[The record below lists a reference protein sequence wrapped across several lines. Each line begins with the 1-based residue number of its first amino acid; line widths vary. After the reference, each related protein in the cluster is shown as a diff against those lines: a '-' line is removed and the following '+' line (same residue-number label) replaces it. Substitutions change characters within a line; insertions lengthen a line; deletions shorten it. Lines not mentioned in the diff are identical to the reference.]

1 MPTHQI
7 ASSAA
12 DTIAAGDRSLFNK
25 AVYLAAHEGERMAF
39 ADYTSRGT
47 VAVITLKNPPV
58 NALGLGLRSAI
69 ADGMERAAGDASI
82 GAVVIA
88 GTGTSFCGG
97 ADVAEF
103 GRAAAFASPSLADL
117 FSMIENSPK
126 PVVAAI
132 NGLALGGGLELAM
145 ACHYRVAAA
154 GAPLGMP
161 EVKLGLLP
169 GAGGTQRLPRLVGVE
184 RALNMIV
191 SGNPV
196 NARDLAATALL
207 DSTVDGDALSAAV
220 TLAERAAAE
229 KWPAK
234 KARDIKVSFPNAEA
248 FLDFARGAVAPLA
261 KNYPAPLK
269 CIDAIE
275 AAVVKP
281 FDEGMSSEQ
290 SLFIELVNTS
300 ESKAL
305 RHAFFAMRA
314 ASKVPDVPA
323 STPLR
328 AVKSVAVIGAG
339 TMGGGIAMNF
349 ANAGIPVTVLET
361 GQAALDKG
369 LGTVRKNYE
378 NTLKKGRLSQDDF
391 DKRVKLI
398 TGTLS
403 YDDIKDADLVI
414 EAVFED
420 MQVKRQVFEKLDS
433 VVKSGAIL
441 ASNTSTL
448 DLDKIADFT
457 RRPQDVIGLHFF
469 SPANVSKL
477 LEIVRGRQSAKDVV
491 ATSMAVSKQIKK
503 IGVISGVCDGF
514 IGNRMMNAYFHQME
528 LLLDVG
534 ALPQQIDKAMEK
546 FGFAMGPFRVSDL
559 AGNDILWY
567 IRKRLYV
574 EYPDRVFSKTPD
586 RICELG
592 RFGQKTGAGWYDYKP
607 GDRAANPS
615 DLVTKIVLEE
625 SAKLGIT
632 RRKVSDEEIVQRALY
647 SLINEAA
654 RILEEGIAL
663 RASDID
669 VVYLTGYGFPDFRGG
684 PLFYADSVG
693 LPNILRSMR
702 EFAKGYQPEAWEP
715 APLVKQLAA
724 EGKAFSDWGRQT

>member
-1 MPTHQI
+1 M
-7 ASSAA
+7 SSNAA
-12 DTIAAGDRSLFNK
+12 ATVAGGARCRFNK
-25 AVYLAAHEGERMAF
+25 AVYFAVYEGARMAF
-39 ADYTSRGT
+39 ADYTSQGA
-47 VAVITLKNPPV
+47 VAVISLKNPPV
-58 NALGLGLRSAI
+58 NALSLGLRSAV
-69 ADGMERAAGDASI
+69 ADGLERATADESI
-82 GAVVIA
+82 RAVVIV
-88 GTGTSFCGG
+88 GTGSAFCGG
-97 ADVAEF
+97 ADVGEF
-103 GRAAAFASPSLADL
+103 GLGAMAASPSLTDL
-117 FSMIENSPK
+117 LALIEDSPK
-126 PVVAAI
+126 PVVAGI

-154 GAPLGMP
+154 SAQLGMP

-191 SGNPV
+191 SGTPV
-196 NARDLAATALL
+196 SARDLAKTELL
-207 DSTVDGDALSAAV
+207 DSIAEGELPPAAV
-220 TLAERAAAE
+220 SFAERLIAE
-229 KWPAK
+229 KSPLK
-234 KARDIKVSFPNAEA
+234 KARDLKISLPNAEA

-275 AAVVKP
+275 AAVLKP
-281 FDEGMSSEQ
+281 FDEGVRMEG
-290 SLFIELVNTS
+290 SLFIELLNTP

-305 RHAFFAMRA
+305 RHAFFATRA
-314 ASKVPDVPA
+314 AAKIPDVPS

-328 AVKSVAVIGAG
+328 AIKSVAVIGAG

-361 GQAALDKG
+361 TQAALDKG
-369 LGTVRKNYE
+369 LGTVWKNYE
-378 NTLKKGRLSQDDF
+378 STLKKGRLTQGEF
-391 DKRVKLI
+391 DNRVKQI

-403 YDDIKDADLVI
+403 YDDLESADLVI

-420 MQVKRQVFEKLDS
+420 MQVKKQVFEKLDQ
-433 VVKSGAIL
+433 VAKSGAIL

-448 DLDKIADFT
+448 DLNKIAGFT
-457 RRPQDVIGLHFF
+457 QRPQDVIGLHFF

-477 LEIVRGRQSAKDVV
+477 LEIVRGAKSAKDVV

-503 IGVISGVCDGF
+503 VGVISGVCDGF
-514 IGNRMMNAYFHQME
+514 IGNRMMNAYFRQME

-559 AGNDILWY
+559 AGNDILWA

-574 EYPDRVFSKTPD
+574 EYPDRVFSKAPD

-607 GDRAANPS
+607 GDRAPNPS
-615 DLVTKIVLEE
+615 DLVNKIVLEE
-625 SAKLGIT
+625 SVRLGLS

-647 SLINEAA
+647 SLINEGA

-684 PLFYADSVG
+684 PLFYADTVG
-693 LPNILRSMR
+693 LPNILRAMR
-702 EFAKGYQPEAWEP
+702 KFATGYQPDAWVP
-715 APLVKQLAA
+715 APLLEQLAS
-724 EGKAFSDWGRQT
+724 EGKTFASWGIPS

>member
-1 MPTHQI
+1 
-7 ASSAA
+7 
-12 DTIAAGDRSLFNK
+12 
-25 AVYLAAHEGERMAF
+25 MAF
-39 ADYTSRGT
+39 ADYTSQGA

-58 NALGLGLRSAI
+58 NALGLGLRAAI
-69 ADGMERAAGDASI
+69 ADGIERAGADASI
-82 GAVVIA
+82 RAVVI
-88 GTGTSFCGG
+88 TGSGNAFCGG
-97 ADVAEF
+97 ADVSEF
-103 GRAAAFASPSLADL
+103 GLPIMSASPSLADL
-117 FSMIENSPK
+117 FSQIENSPK

-132 NGLALGGGLELAM
+132 NALALGGGLELAM

-154 GAPLGMP
+154 AAQLGQP
-161 EVKLGLLP
+161 EVKLGILP

-196 NARDLAATALL
+196 SARDLAKTELL
-207 DSTVDGDALSAAV
+207 DAVAEGDVMPAALA
-220 TLAERAAAE
+220 LAESLAAQDS
-229 KWPAK
+229 PPLK
-234 KARDIKVSFPNAEA
+234 KARDIKINLPNAEA

-269 CIDAIE
+269 CIDAVE
-275 AAVVKP
+275 AAVLKP
-281 FDEGMSSEQ
+281 FDEGMKIEG
-290 SLFIELVNTS
+290 SLFIELLNTP
-300 ESKAL
+300 ESNAL

-314 ASKVPDVPA
+314 AAKIPDVPS

-328 AVKSVAVIGAG
+328 AIKSVAVIGAG

-349 ANAGIPVTVLET
+349 ANAGIPVAVLET
-361 GQAALDKG
+361 TQAALDKG
-369 LGTVRKNYE
+369 LGTVWKNYE
-378 NTLKKGRLSQDDF
+378 NTLKKGRLTQDEF
-391 DKRVKLI
+391 DRRIKQI

-403 YDDIKDADLVI
+403 YDDIKNADLII

-420 MQVKRQVFEKLDS
+420 MQVKRQVFEKLDG
-433 VVKSGAIL
+433 VAKSGAIL

-448 DLDKIADFT
+448 DLNQIAGFT
-457 RRPQDVIGLHFF
+457 KRPEEVIGLHFF

-477 LEIVRGRQSAKDVV
+477 LEIVRGAKTAKDVV

-503 IGVISGVCDGF
+503 VGVMSGVCDGF
-514 IGNRMMNAYFHQME
+514 IGNRMMNAYFRQME

-567 IRKRLYV
+567 IRKRMYV
-574 EYPDRVFSKTPD
+574 EYPDLVFSKTPD

-607 GDRAANPS
+607 GDRTAIPS
-615 DLVTKIVLEE
+615 DLVNKIVLEE
-625 SAKLGIT
+625 SAKLGLA
-632 RRKVSDEEIVQRALY
+632 RRKIGDEEIVQRALY
-647 SLINEAA
+647 SLINEGA

-684 PLFYADSVG
+684 PLFYADTVG
-693 LPNILRSMR
+693 LPNILRTLR
-702 EFAKGYQPEAWEP
+702 EFARGYQPDAWEP
-715 APLVKQLAA
+715 APLLKRLAA
-724 EGKAFSDWGRQT
+724 EGKSFASWGNQS

>member
-1 MPTHQI
+1 M
-7 ASSAA
+7 SSNAA
-12 DTIAAGDRSLFNK
+12 ETAAAGERRLNK
-25 AVYLAAHEGERMAF
+25 AVYFAVYEGERMAF
-39 ADYTSRGT
+39 ADYTSRSA

-58 NALGLGLRSAI
+58 NALSLGLRTAI
-69 ADGMERAAGDASI
+69 ADGLERAAADESI
-82 GAVVIA
+82 RAVLIVGSGSA
-88 GTGTSFCGG
+88 YCGG
-97 ADVAEF
+97 ADVGEF
-103 GRAAAFASPSLADL
+103 GLPAMSANPSLADL
-117 FSMIENSPK
+117 LALIENSPK

-154 GAPLGMP
+154 SAQLGMP

-196 NARDLAATALL
+196 SARDLAKTELL
-207 DSTVDGDALSAAV
+207 DSIAEDELPQAALGF
-220 TLAERAAAE
+220 AERVIAE
-229 KWPAK
+229 KSPLK
-234 KARDIKVSFPNAEA
+234 KARDIKISFPNAEA

-269 CIDAIE
+269 CIDAVE
-275 AAVVKP
+275 AAVLKP
-281 FDEGMSSEQ
+281 FDEGMKIEG
-290 SLFIELVNTS
+290 SLFMELLNS
-300 ESKAL
+300 PESKAL

-314 ASKVPDVPA
+314 AAKIPDVPA

-328 AVKSVAVIGAG
+328 AIKSVAVIGAG

-361 GQAALDKG
+361 TQAALDKG
-369 LGTVRKNYE
+369 LGTVWKNYE
-378 NTLKKGRLSQDDF
+378 STLKKGRLTKGELDN
-391 DKRVKLI
+391 RVKRI

-403 YDDIKDADLVI
+403 YDDLKSADLVI

-420 MQVKRQVFEKLDS
+420 MQVKKQVFEQLDK
-433 VVKSGAIL
+433 VAKSGAIL

-448 DLDKIADFT
+448 DLNKIAQFT
-457 RRPQDVIGLHFF
+457 QRPQDVIGLHFF

-477 LEIVRGRQSAKDVV
+477 LEIVRGAQSAKDVV

-514 IGNRMMNAYFHQME
+514 IGNRMMNGYFRQME

-592 RFGQKTGAGWYDYKP
+592 RFGQKTGAGWYDYKA
-607 GDRAANPS
+607 GDRAPNPS
-615 DLVTKIVLEE
+615 DLVNKIVLEE
-625 SAKLGIT
+625 SARLSIT

-684 PLFYADSVG
+684 PLFYADTVG
-693 LPNILRSMR
+693 LPNILRAMR
-702 EFAKGYQPEAWEP
+702 EFAKGYQPDAWEP
-715 APLVKQLAA
+715 APLLKELASK
-724 EGKAFSDWGRQT
+724 GQTFTSWGNQS

>member
-1 MPTHQI
+1 
-7 ASSAA
+7 
-12 DTIAAGDRSLFNK
+12 
-25 AVYLAAHEGERMAF
+25 MAF
-39 ADYTSRGT
+39 ADYTSQGA

-58 NALGLGLRSAI
+58 NALSLGLRAAI
-69 ADGMERAAGDASI
+69 ADGLERATADESI
-82 GAVVIA
+82 RAVVIA
-88 GTGTSFCGG
+88 GTGSAFCGG
-97 ADVAEF
+97 ADVGEF
-103 GRAAAFASPSLADL
+103 GLPAMSASPSLADL
-117 FSMIENSPK
+117 LAQIESSPK
-126 PVVAAI
+126 PVVAGI

-154 GAPLGMP
+154 SAQLGMP

-184 RALNMIV
+184 RALNMVV

-196 NARDLAATALL
+196 SARELAKTALL
-207 DSTVDGDALSAAV
+207 DSIADGDVLPAAV
-220 TLAERAAAE
+220 ATAQRVIAE
-229 KWPAK
+229 KMPLK
-234 KARDIKVSFPNAEA
+234 KARDAKINFPNVEA

-275 AAVVKP
+275 AAAAKT
-281 FDEGMSSEQ
+281 FDEGMKIEG
-290 SLFIELVNTS
+290 SLFMELLNS
-300 ESKAL
+300 PESKAL

-314 ASKVPDVPA
+314 AAKIPDVP
-323 STPLR
+323 SGTPLR
-328 AVKSVAVIGAG
+328 AIKSVAVIGAG

-361 GQAALDKG
+361 TQAALDKG

-378 NTLKKGRLSQDDF
+378 STLKKGRLTQDEF
-391 DKRVKLI
+391 DKRIKHI

-403 YDDIKDADLVI
+403 YDDIKGADLII

-420 MQVKRQVFEKLDS
+420 MQVKKQVFEQLDK
-433 VVKSGAIL
+433 VAKSGAIL

-448 DLDKIADFT
+448 DVNKIAQFT
-457 RRPQDVIGLHFF
+457 HRPQDVIGLHFF

-477 LEIVRGRQSAKDVV
+477 LEIVRGATSAIDVV

-503 IGVISGVCDGF
+503 VGVISGVCDGF
-514 IGNRMMNAYFHQME
+514 IGNRMMNAYFRQME

-567 IRKRLYV
+567 IRKRLYA

-607 GDRAANPS
+607 ADRTPNPS
-615 DLVTKIVLEE
+615 DLVNKIVLEE
-625 SAKLGIT
+625 SARLGLS

-647 SLINEAA
+647 SLINEGA

-684 PLFYADSVG
+684 PLFYADTVG
-693 LPNILRSMR
+693 LPNILRAMR
-702 EFAKGYQPEAWEP
+702 AFANGYQPDAWEP
-715 APLVKQLAA
+715 APLLERLSR
-724 EGKAFSDWGRQT
+724 EGKTFASWGNQS

>member
-1 MPTHQI
+1 
-7 ASSAA
+7 
-12 DTIAAGDRSLFNK
+12 
-25 AVYLAAHEGERMAF
+25 MAF
-39 ADYTSRGT
+39 ADYTSRGA
-47 VAVITLKNPPV
+47 VAVITMKNPPV
-58 NALGLGLRSAI
+58 NALSVGLRTAI
-69 ADGMERAAGDASI
+69 ADGVDRATADESI
-82 GAVVIA
+82 RAVVIVGS
-88 GTGTSFCGG
+88 GTAFCGG

-103 GRAAAFASPSLADL
+103 GLPAMFASPSLADL
-117 FSMIENSPK
+117 FALIENSPK

-145 ACHYRVAAA
+145 SCHYRVAAA
-154 GAPLGMP
+154 AATLGLP

-196 NARDLAATALL
+196 IARDLANTGLL
-207 DSTVDGDALSAAV
+207 DSTADGDVLPAAV
-220 TLAERAAAE
+220 AFAERIIAE
-229 KWPAK
+229 KLPLK
-234 KARDIKVSFPNAEA
+234 KARDLKIDLPNAEA
-248 FLDFARGAVAPLA
+248 FVEFARGAVAPLA

-269 CIDAIE
+269 CIEAVE
-275 AAVVKP
+275 AAVLRP
-281 FDEGMSSEQ
+281 FDEGMKIEGT
-290 SLFIELVNTS
+290 LFIELLNTP

-314 ASKVPDVPA
+314 AAKIPDVPS

-328 AVKSVAVIGAG
+328 AIKSVAVIGAG

-361 GQAALDKG
+361 SQAALDKG
-369 LGTVRKNYE
+369 LNTVRKNYE
-378 NTLKKGRLSQDDF
+378 NTLKKGRLTQGEF
-391 DKRVKLI
+391 DKRIKQI
-398 TGTLS
+398 TGTLT
-403 YDDIKDADLVI
+403 YDDLKSADLVI

-420 MQVKRQVFEKLDS
+420 MQVKQQVFEKLDQ
-433 VVKSGAIL
+433 VAKQGAIL

-448 DLDKIADFT
+448 DVNEIADFT

-477 LEIVRGRQSAKDVV
+477 LEIVRGAKSAKDVV

-503 IGVISGVCDGF
+503 VGVISGVCDGF
-514 IGNRMMNAYFHQME
+514 IGNRMMNAYFRQME

-607 GDRAANPS
+607 GDRAPNPS
-615 DLVTKIVLEE
+615 DLVNKIVLEE
-625 SAKLGIT
+625 SARLGFA

-647 SLINEAA
+647 ALINEGA

-684 PLFYADSVG
+684 PLFYADTVG
-693 LPNILRSMR
+693 LPNILRTMR
-702 EFAKGYQPEAWEP
+702 EFAKGYQPDAWEP
-715 APLVKQLAA
+715 APLLRQLAA
-724 EGKAFSDWGRQT
+724 EGKSFASWGNQS

>member
-1 MPTHQI
+1 
-7 ASSAA
+7 
-12 DTIAAGDRSLFNK
+12 
-25 AVYLAAHEGERMAF
+25 MAF
-39 ADYTSRGT
+39 ADYTSQRA

-58 NALGLGLRSAI
+58 NALSLGLRTAI
-69 ADGMERAAGDASI
+69 AEGVERANSDESI
-82 GAVVIA
+82 RAVVITGS
-88 GTGTSFCGG
+88 GTAFCGG
-97 ADVAEF
+97 ADVGEF
-103 GRAAAFASPSLADL
+103 GLPAMSASPSLADL
-117 FSMIENSPK
+117 FGHIENSPK
-126 PVVAAI
+126 PVIAAI

-145 ACHYRVAAA
+145 ACHYRIAA
-154 GAPLGMP
+154 GTALLGLP
-161 EVKLGLLP
+161 EVKLGLIP

-184 RALNMIV
+184 RALNMMV

-196 NARDLAATALL
+196 SARDLAATALL
-207 DSTVDGDALSAAV
+207 DSISEGDMPAAAIAF
-220 TLAERAAAE
+220 AERVIAE
-229 KWPAK
+229 KLPLK
-234 KARDIKVSFPNAEA
+234 KARALRIDFANAEA

-281 FDEGMSSEQ
+281 FEEGMKTEE
-290 SLFIELVNTS
+290 SLFVGLMNS
-300 ESKAL
+300 PESKAL

-314 ASKVPDVPA
+314 AAKIPDVPNT
-323 STPLR
+323 TPLR
-328 AVKSVAVIGAG
+328 PIKSVAVIGAG

-349 ANAGIPVTVLET
+349 VNAGIPVTVIET
-361 GQAALDKG
+361 SQAALDKG

-378 NTLKKGRLSQDDF
+378 NTLKKGRLTQDEF
-391 DKRVKLI
+391 DKRIKLI

-403 YDDIKDADLVI
+403 YEDIKSADLII

-420 MQVKRQVFEKLDS
+420 MQVKKQVFEKLDQ
-433 VVKSGAIL
+433 VAKSGAIL

-448 DLDKIADFT
+448 DLNKIADFT

-477 LEIVRGRQSAKDVV
+477 LEIVRGAKSAKDVV
-491 ATSMAVSKQIKK
+491 ATSMAMSKQIKK
-503 IGVISGVCDGF
+503 VGVMSGVCDGF
-514 IGNRMMNAYFHQME
+514 IGNRMMNAYFRQMD
-528 LLLDVG
+528 LLLDVA
-534 ALPQQIDKAMEK
+534 ALPQQIDKALEK
-546 FGFAMGPFRVSDL
+546 FGFAMGPYRVSDL
-559 AGNDILWY
+559 AGNDVLWY

-615 DLVTKIVLEE
+615 DLVNNIVLEE
-625 SAKLGIT
+625 SAKLGLV
-632 RRKVSDEEIVQRALY
+632 RRKVTDEEIVQRGLY
-647 SLINEAA
+647 SMINEGA

-684 PLFYADSVG
+684 PLFYADTVG
-693 LPNILRSMR
+693 LPNILRRMR
-702 EFAKGYQPEAWEP
+702 EFAKGYQPDAWTP
-715 APLVKQLAA
+715 APLLEKLAS
-724 EGKAFSDWGRQT
+724 EGKTFADWGNRT

>member
-1 MPTHQI
+1 MLTHQI
-7 ASSAA
+7 NINADASTASGERTCV
-12 DTIAAGDRSLFNK
+12 DN
-25 AVYLAAHEGERMAF
+25 AVYFTNYEGERMAF
-39 ADYTSRGT
+39 ADYTSHGA
-47 VAVITLKNPPV
+47 VAVITLKYPPV
-58 NALGLGLRSAI
+58 NALSLGLRTAI
-69 ADGMERAAGDASI
+69 ADGVERATGDESI
-82 GAVVIA
+82 RAVVIVGSGGA
-88 GTGTSFCGG
+88 FCGG
-97 ADVAEF
+97 ADVSEF
-103 GRAAAFASPSLADL
+103 GLPAMSASPSLTDL
-117 FSMIENSPK
+117 CALIENSPK

-154 GAPLGMP
+154 GAQLGQP
-161 EVKLGLLP
+161 EVKLGILP
-169 GAGGTQRLPRLVGVE
+169 GAGGTQRLPRLVGLE

-196 NARDLAATALL
+196 SARDLAKTELL
-207 DSTVDGDALSAAV
+207 DSTVDGDVLAAA
-220 TLAERAAAE
+220 TALAERVIAE
-229 KWPAK
+229 KLPLK
-234 KARDIKVSFPNAEA
+234 KARDLKIDFPNAEA
-248 FLDFARGAVAPLA
+248 FLDFARASVAPLA

-269 CIDAIE
+269 CIDAVE
-275 AAVVKP
+275 AAVLKP
-281 FDEGMSSEQ
+281 FDEGMRTEGA
-290 SLFIELVNTS
+290 LFIELLNTE

-314 ASKVPDVPA
+314 AAKIPDVPS

-328 AVKSVAVIGAG
+328 AIKSVAVIGAG

-361 GQAALDKG
+361 TQAALDKG
-369 LGTVRKNYE
+369 LSTVRKNYE
-378 NTLKKGRLSQDDF
+378 NTLKKGRLTQDEF
-391 DKRVKLI
+391 DKRIQQI

-403 YDDIKDADLVI
+403 YDDIKTADLVI

-420 MQVKRQVFEKLDS
+420 MQVKKQVFEKLDRAA
-433 VVKSGAIL
+433 KKGAIL

-448 DLDKIADFT
+448 DVNKIADFT
-457 RRPQDVIGLHFF
+457 QRPQDVIGLHFF

-477 LEIVRGRQSAKDVV
+477 LEIVRGAKSAKDVV

-503 IGVISGVCDGF
+503 VGVISGVCDGF
-514 IGNRMMNAYFHQME
+514 IGNRMMNAYFRQME

-607 GDRAANPS
+607 GDRAPIPS
-615 DLVTKIVLEE
+615 DLVNKIVLEE
-625 SAKLGIT
+625 SARLGLS
-632 RRKVSDEEIVQRALY
+632 RRKVGDEEIVQRALY
-647 SLINEAA
+647 SLINEGA

-684 PLFYADSVG
+684 PLFYADTVG
-693 LPNILRSMR
+693 LPNILRTMR
-702 EFAKGYQPEAWEP
+702 EFARGYQPDAWEP
-715 APLVKQLAA
+715 APLLKQLAA
-724 EGKAFSDWGRQT
+724 EGKTFASWGKQS

>member
-1 MPTHQI
+1 
-7 ASSAA
+7 
-12 DTIAAGDRSLFNK
+12 
-25 AVYLAAHEGERMAF
+25 MAF
-39 ADYTSRGT
+39 ADYTSQGA
-47 VAVITLKNPPV
+47 VAVISLKNPPV
-58 NALGLGLRSAI
+58 NALSLGLRSAI
-69 ADGMERAAGDASI
+69 AAGVERAASDASI
-82 GAVVIA
+82 RAVVIFGA
-88 GTGTSFCGG
+88 GSAFCGG
-97 ADVAEF
+97 ADVGEF
-103 GRAAAFASPSLADL
+103 GLPAMFASPSLADL
-117 FSMIENSPK
+117 FALIENSPK

-154 GAPLGMP
+154 AAQLGLP
-161 EVKLGLLP
+161 EVKLGILP

-196 NARDLAATALL
+196 AARDLANTELL
-207 DSTVDGDALSAAV
+207 DSIADGDVLPVAAAF
-220 TLAERAAAE
+220 AERVVAE
-229 KWPAK
+229 KLPLK
-234 KARDIKVSFPNAEA
+234 KARDVKIDFPNAEA

-269 CIDAIE
+269 CIDAVE
-275 AAVVKP
+275 AAVLKP
-281 FDEGMSSEQ
+281 FDEGLKTEG
-290 SLFIELVNTS
+290 SLFIELLNTP

-305 RHAFFAMRA
+305 RHAFFAIRA
-314 ASKVPDVPA
+314 AAKIPDVPS

-328 AVKSVAVIGAG
+328 AIKSVAVIGAG

-361 GQAALDKG
+361 TQAALDKG
-369 LGTVRKNYE
+369 LSTVKKNYE
-378 NTLKKGRLSQDDF
+378 NTLKKGRLTQDEYS
-391 DKRVKLI
+391 KRIERI
-398 TGTLS
+398 TGTLL
-403 YDDIKDADLVI
+403 YDDIKSADLVI

-420 MQVKRQVFEKLDS
+420 MQVKKQVFEKLDE
-433 VVKSGAIL
+433 VAKSGAIL

-448 DLDKIADFT
+448 DLNKIADFT
-457 RRPQDVIGLHFF
+457 QRPHDVIGLHFF

-477 LEIVRGRQSAKDVV
+477 LEIVRGAKSAKDVV
-491 ATSMAVSKQIKK
+491 ATSMAVSKLIKK
-503 IGVISGVCDGF
+503 VGVISGVCDGF
-514 IGNRMMNAYFHQME
+514 IGNRMMNAYFRQME

-607 GDRAANPS
+607 GDRTPNPS
-615 DLVTKIVLEE
+615 GLVDKIVLEE
-625 SAKLGIT
+625 SARLRLS
-632 RRKVSDEEIVQRALY
+632 RRKVSDQEIVQRALY
-647 SLINEAA
+647 ALINEGA

-684 PLFYADSVG
+684 PLFYGDTVG
-693 LPNILRSMR
+693 LPTILRTMR
-702 EFAKGYQPEAWEP
+702 EFAKGYQPDAWEP
-715 APLVKQLAA
+715 APLLEQLAA
-724 EGKAFSDWGRQT
+724 EGKTFASWGNQT

>member
-1 MPTHQI
+1 
-7 ASSAA
+7 
-12 DTIAAGDRSLFNK
+12 
-25 AVYLAAHEGERMAF
+25 MAF
-39 ADYTSRGT
+39 ADYTSHGA

-58 NALGLGLRSAI
+58 NALSLGLRTAI
-69 ADGMERAAGDASI
+69 ADGVERATVDESI
-82 GAVVIA
+82 RALVIVGSGSA
-88 GTGTSFCGG
+88 FCGG
-97 ADVAEF
+97 ADVSEF
-103 GRAAAFASPSLADL
+103 GLPVMSASPSLADL
-117 FSMIENSPK
+117 CALIESCPK
-126 PVVAAI
+126 PVIAAI
-132 NGLALGGGLELAM
+132 NALALGGGLELAM

-154 GAPLGMP
+154 AAQLGQP
-161 EVKLGLLP
+161 EVKLGILP
-169 GAGGTQRLPRLVGVE
+169 GAGGTQRLPRLVGLE

-196 NARDLAATALL
+196 SARDLANTELL
-207 DSTVDGDALSAAV
+207 DSIADTDVLP
-220 TLAERAAAE
+220 AAAALADRIIAQ
-229 KWPAK
+229 KLPLK
-234 KARDIKVSFPNAEA
+234 KARDLKIDFPSAEA

-269 CIDAIE
+269 CIDAVE
-275 AAVVKP
+275 AAVLKP
-281 FDEGMSSEQ
+281 FDEGMRTEGT
-290 SLFIELVNTS
+290 LFIELLNTA

-314 ASKVPDVPA
+314 AAKIPDVPS

-328 AVKSVAVIGAG
+328 AIKSVAVIGAG

-361 GQAALDKG
+361 TQAALDKG
-369 LGTVRKNYE
+369 LSTVRKNYE
-378 NTLKKGRLSQDDF
+378 NTLKKGRLTQDEF
-391 DKRVKLI
+391 DQRIGKI

-403 YDDIKDADLVI
+403 YDDIKTADLVI

-420 MQVKRQVFEKLDS
+420 MQVKKQVFEKLDQ
-433 VVKSGAIL
+433 VAKNGAIL

-448 DLDKIADFT
+448 DLNKIADFT
-457 RRPQDVIGLHFF
+457 QRPQDVIGLHFF

-477 LEIVRGRQSAKDVV
+477 LEIVRGAKSAKDVV

-503 IGVISGVCDGF
+503 VGVISGVCDGF
-514 IGNRMMNAYFHQME
+514 IGNRMMNAYFRQME

-559 AGNDILWY
+559 AGNDVLWY

-592 RFGQKTGAGWYDYKP
+592 RFGQKTGAGWHDYKP
-607 GDRAANPS
+607 GDRAPIPS
-615 DLVTKIVLEE
+615 DLVGKIVLEE
-625 SAKLGIT
+625 SARLGLS
-632 RRKVSDEEIVQRALY
+632 RRKIGDEEIVQRALY
-647 SLINEAA
+647 SLINEGA
-654 RILEEGIAL
+654 RLLEEGIAL

-684 PLFYADSVG
+684 PLFYADTVG
-693 LPNILRSMR
+693 LPNILRTMR
-702 EFAKGYQPEAWEP
+702 EFARGYQPDAWEP
-715 APLVKQLAA
+715 ARLLTQLAA
-724 EGKAFSDWGRQT
+724 EGRTFASWGKQS

>member
-1 MPTHQI
+1 
-7 ASSAA
+7 
-12 DTIAAGDRSLFNK
+12 
-25 AVYLAAHEGERMAF
+25 MAF
-39 ADYTSRGT
+39 ADYTSQGA

-58 NALGLGLRSAI
+58 NALSLGLRAAI
-69 ADGMERAAGDASI
+69 ADGVERAANDASI
-82 GAVVIA
+82 RAIVLIGSGNA
-88 GTGTSFCGG
+88 FCGG
-97 ADVAEF
+97 ADVSEF
-103 GRAAAFASPSLADL
+103 GRPAMSASPSLWDL
-117 FSMIENSPK
+117 FALLENSPK

-132 NGLALGGGLELAM
+132 NGLALGGGLEMAM
-145 ACHYRVAAA
+145 ACHYRIAAA
-154 GAPLGMP
+154 SAQLGQP

-196 NARDLAATALL
+196 SARELAATQLL
-207 DSTVDGDALSAAV
+207 DATTDGDVLGAAV
-220 TLAERAAAE
+220 ALAGRIIAE
-229 KWPAK
+229 KLPPK
-234 KARDIKVSFPNAEA
+234 KARDVVIDAADAEA
-248 FLDFARGAVAPLA
+248 FLQFSRGAVAPLA

-269 CIDAIE
+269 CIEAIE
-275 AAVVKP
+275 AAILKP
-281 FDEGMSSEQ
+281 FDEGMKIEQ
-290 SLFIELVNTS
+290 SLFVELMNTT

-314 ASKVPDVPA
+314 AAKIPDVPS

-328 AVKSVAVIGAG
+328 PIKSVAVIGAG

-349 ANAGIPVTVLET
+349 VNAGIPVTVLET
-361 GQAALDKG
+361 TQAALDKG

-378 NTLKKGRLSQDDF
+378 NTLKKGRLTQEEF
-391 DKRVKLI
+391 DKRIKQI

-403 YDDIKDADLVI
+403 YEDLKSADLVI

-420 MQVKRQVFEKLDS
+420 MQVKQQVFEKLDQ
-433 VVKSGAIL
+433 VAKSGAIL

-448 DLDKIADFT
+448 DVNKIADFT
-457 RRPQDVIGLHFF
+457 QRPQDVIGLHFF

-477 LEIVRGRQSAKDVV
+477 LEIVRGAKSAKDVV

-503 IGVISGVCDGF
+503 VGVISGVCDGF
-514 IGNRMMNAYFHQME
+514 IGNRMMNSYFRQME

-534 ALPQQIDKAMEK
+534 ALPQQIDKALEK

-567 IRKRLYV
+567 IRKRQYL

-586 RICELG
+586 RICELK
-592 RFGQKTGAGWYDYKP
+592 RFGQKTGAGWYDYKA
-607 GDRAANPS
+607 GDRAAIPS
-615 DLVTKIVLEE
+615 DLVNNIVLEE
-625 SAKLGIT
+625 SAKLGLT
-632 RRKVSDEEIVQRALY
+632 RRKISDEEIVQRALY
-647 SLINEAA
+647 SLINEGA

-684 PLFYADSVG
+684 PLFYADTVG
-693 LPNILRSMR
+693 LPNILRTMR
-702 EFAKGYQPEAWEP
+702 EFAKGYQPDAWEP
-715 APLVKQLAA
+715 APLLTRLAA
-724 EGKAFSDWGRQT
+724 DGKSFTGFDNP

>member
-1 MPTHQI
+1 
-7 ASSAA
+7 
-12 DTIAAGDRSLFNK
+12 
-25 AVYLAAHEGERMAF
+25 MAF
-39 ADYTSRGT
+39 ADYTSQGA
-47 VAVITLKNPPV
+47 VAVIALKNPPV
-58 NALGLGLRSAI
+58 NALSLGLRTAI
-69 ADGMERAAGDASI
+69 MDGLERATTDESI
-82 GAVVIA
+82 RVVVIVGS
-88 GTGTSFCGG
+88 GTAFCGG
-97 ADVAEF
+97 ADVGEF
-103 GRAAAFASPSLADL
+103 ALPSMSASPSLTDL
-117 FSMIENSPK
+117 FALIESSSK

-132 NGLALGGGLELAM
+132 NGLAFGGGLELAM

-154 GAPLGMP
+154 AAQLGMP

-196 NARDLAATALL
+196 SARDLAQTELL
-207 DSTVDGDALSAAV
+207 DSTADGDVLPAAV
-220 TLAERAAAE
+220 AFAERVIAE
-229 KWPAK
+229 KLPLK
-234 KARDIKVSFPNAEA
+234 KARDAKINFSNAEA
-248 FLDFARGAVAPLA
+248 FLDFARGAILPLA

-269 CIDAIE
+269 CIEAVE
-275 AAVVKP
+275 AAVLKP
-281 FDEGMSSEQ
+281 FDEGMKIEG
-290 SLFIELVNTS
+290 SLFVELMNTS

-314 ASKVPDVPA
+314 AAKVPDVPS

-328 AVKSVAVIGAG
+328 AIKSVAVIGAG

-361 GQAALDKG
+361 TQAALDKG
-369 LGTVRKNYE
+369 LGTVKKNYE
-378 NTLKKGRLSQDDF
+378 NTLKKGRLTQDEF
-391 DKRVKLI
+391 DKRVKRI

-403 YDDIKDADLVI
+403 YDDIKSADLII

-420 MQVKRQVFEKLDS
+420 MQVKKQVFEKLDK
-433 VVKSGAIL
+433 VAKSGAIL

-448 DLDKIADFT
+448 DVNKIADFT
-457 RRPQDVIGLHFF
+457 QRPQDVIGLHFF

-477 LEIVRGRQSAKDVV
+477 LEVVRGAKTAKDVV

-503 IGVISGVCDGF
+503 VGVISGVCDGF
-514 IGNRMMNAYFHQME
+514 IGNRMMNSYFRQME

-559 AGNDILWY
+559 AGNDVLWY
-567 IRKRLYV
+567 IRKRLYI
-574 EYPDRVFSKTPD
+574 EYPHRVFSKSPD
-586 RICELG
+586 RLCELG
-592 RFGQKTGAGWYDYKP
+592 RFGQKSGAGWYDYKA
-607 GDRAANPS
+607 GDRVPIS
-615 DLVTKIVLEE
+615 SELVNKIVLDE
-625 SAKLGIT
+625 SAKLGIS

-647 SLINEAA
+647 SLINEGA

-684 PLFYADSVG
+684 PLFYADTVG

-702 EFAKGYQPEAWEP
+702 EFARGYQPDAWEP
-715 APLVKQLAA
+715 APLLKKLAS
-724 EGKAFSDWGRQT
+724 EGKSFSSWGNQS

>member
-7 ASSAA
+7 NSNAAETNASGEPS
-12 DTIAAGDRSLFNK
+12 RFNK
-25 AVYLAAHEGERMAF
+25 AVYFAAYKGERMAF
-39 ADYTSRGT
+39 ADYTSQGA
-47 VAVITLKNPPV
+47 VAVIVLKNPPV
-58 NALGLGLRSAI
+58 NALSLGLRTAI
-69 ADGMERAAGDASI
+69 MDGLERSTTDESI
-82 GAVVIA
+82 RAVVIA
-88 GTGTSFCGG
+88 GSGTAFCGG

-103 GRAAAFASPSLADL
+103 GLPAMLASPSLADL
-117 FSMIENSPK
+117 FALIENSPK
-126 PVVAAI
+126 PVIAAI
-132 NGLALGGGLELAM
+132 NGLAFGGGLELAL
-145 ACHYRVAAA
+145 ACHYRVATASA
-154 GAPLGMP
+154 QIGMP

-196 NARDLAATALL
+196 SARDLAGTGLL
-207 DSTVDGDALSAAV
+207 DSTADGDVLPAAV
-220 TLAERAAAE
+220 ALAERVIAE
-229 KWPAK
+229 KLPLK
-234 KARDIKVSFPNAEA
+234 KARDAKIDFPSAEA
-248 FLDFARGAVAPLA
+248 FLDFARGAIAPLA

-269 CIDAIE
+269 CVEAVE
-275 AAVVKP
+275 AAVLKP
-281 FDEGMSSEQ
+281 FDEGMKIEAA
-290 SLFIELVNTS
+290 LFIELLNTS

-314 ASKVPDVPA
+314 AAKIPDVPS

-328 AVKSVAVIGAG
+328 AIKTVAVIGAG

-361 GQAALDKG
+361 TQAALDKG

-378 NTLKKGRLSQDDF
+378 STLKKGRLSQDEF
-391 DKRVKLI
+391 DQRVKRI
-398 TGTLS
+398 TGTVS
-403 YDDIKDADLVI
+403 YDDIKSADLVI

-420 MQVKRQVFEKLDS
+420 MQVKKQVFETLDK

-448 DLDKIADFT
+448 DVNKIAEFT

-477 LEIVRGRQSAKDVV
+477 LEIVRGAKTAKDVV

-503 IGVISGVCDGF
+503 VGVISGVCDGF
-514 IGNRMMNAYFHQME
+514 IGNRMMNAYFRQME

-567 IRKRLYV
+567 IRKRLYL
-574 EYPDRVFSKTPD
+574 EYPDRVFSKAPD

-592 RFGQKTGAGWYDYKP
+592 RFGQKTGAGWYDYKA
-607 GDRAANPS
+607 GDRAAIPAE
-615 DLVTKIVLEE
+615 LVTKIVLEE
-625 SAKLGIT
+625 SAKLGIA
-632 RRKVSDEEIVQRALY
+632 RRKISDEEIVERALY
-647 SLINEAA
+647 SLINEGA

-684 PLFYADSVG
+684 PLFYADTVG
-693 LPNILRSMR
+693 LPNVLRSMR
-702 EFAKGYQPEAWEP
+702 EFARGYQPDAWEP
-715 APLVKQLAA
+715 APLLKKLAA
-724 EGKAFSDWGRQT
+724 EGKSFANWANPS

>member
-1 MPTHQI
+1 
-7 ASSAA
+7 
-12 DTIAAGDRSLFNK
+12 
-25 AVYLAAHEGERMAF
+25 MAF
-39 ADYTSRGT
+39 ADYTSRGA
-47 VAVITLKNPPV
+47 VAVITMKNPPV
-58 NALGLGLRSAI
+58 NALSVGLRTAI
-69 ADGMERAAGDASI
+69 ADGVDRATADESI
-82 GAVVIA
+82 RAVVIVGS
-88 GTGTSFCGG
+88 GTAFCGG

-103 GRAAAFASPSLADL
+103 GLPAMFASPSLADL
-117 FSMIENSPK
+117 FALIENSPK

-145 ACHYRVAAA
+145 SCHYRVAAA
-154 GAPLGMP
+154 AATLGLP

-196 NARDLAATALL
+196 IARDLANTGLL
-207 DSTVDGDALSAAV
+207 DSTADGDVLPAAV
-220 TLAERAAAE
+220 AFAERIIAE
-229 KWPAK
+229 KLPLK
-234 KARDIKVSFPNAEA
+234 KARDLKIDLPNAEA
-248 FLDFARGAVAPLA
+248 FVEFARGAVAPLA

-269 CIDAIE
+269 CIEAVE
-275 AAVVKP
+275 AAVLRP
-281 FDEGMSSEQ
+281 FDEGMKIEGT
-290 SLFIELVNTS
+290 LFIELLNTP

-314 ASKVPDVPA
+314 AAKIPDVPS

-328 AVKSVAVIGAG
+328 AIKSVAVIGAG

-361 GQAALDKG
+361 SQAALDKG
-369 LGTVRKNYE
+369 LNTVRKNYE
-378 NTLKKGRLSQDDF
+378 NTLKKGRLTQGEF
-391 DKRVKLI
+391 DKRIKQI
-398 TGTLS
+398 TGTLT
-403 YDDIKDADLVI
+403 YDDLKSADLVI

-420 MQVKRQVFEKLDS
+420 MQVKQQVFEKLDQ
-433 VVKSGAIL
+433 VAKQGAIL

-448 DLDKIADFT
+448 DVNEIADFT

-477 LEIVRGRQSAKDVV
+477 LEIVRGAKSAKDVV

-503 IGVISGVCDGF
+503 VGVISGVCDGF
-514 IGNRMMNAYFHQME
+514 IGNRMMNAYFRQME

-607 GDRAANPS
+607 GDRAPNPS
-615 DLVTKIVLEE
+615 DLVNKIVLEE
-625 SAKLGIT
+625 SARLGSA

-647 SLINEAA
+647 SLINEGA

-684 PLFYADSVG
+684 PLFYADTVG
-693 LPNILRSMR
+693 LPNILRTMR
-702 EFAKGYQPEAWEP
+702 EFAKGYQPDAWEP
-715 APLVKQLAA
+715 APLLRQLAA
-724 EGKAFSDWGRQT
+724 EGKSFASWGNQS

>member
-1 MPTHQI
+1 
-7 ASSAA
+7 
-12 DTIAAGDRSLFNK
+12 
-25 AVYLAAHEGERMAF
+25 MAF
-39 ADYTSRGT
+39 ADYTSQGA

-58 NALGLGLRSAI
+58 NALSLGLRAAI
-69 ADGMERAAGDASI
+69 AEGIERAANAASI
-82 GAVVIA
+82 QAIVIVGSGNA
-88 GTGTSFCGG
+88 FCGG

-103 GRAAAFASPSLADL
+103 GRAAMSASPSLWDL
-117 FSMIENSPK
+117 FALIENSPK

-132 NGLALGGGLELAM
+132 NGLALGGGLEMAM
-145 ACHYRVAAA
+145 ACHYRVAGGAA
-154 GAPLGMP
+154 QLGQP
-161 EVKLGLLP
+161 EVKLGILP

-196 NARDLAATALL
+196 SARELAGTPLLDAATGGEVLA
-207 DSTVDGDALSAAV
+207 TAIA
-220 TLAERAAAE
+220 LAERIIAA
-229 KWPAK
+229 KMPLK
-234 KARDIKVSFPNAEA
+234 KARDVSIDPSNAEA
-248 FLDFARGAVAPLA
+248 FLTFARGAVAPLA

-275 AAVVKP
+275 AAILRP
-281 FDEGMSSEQ
+281 FDEGMKIER
-290 SLFIELVNTS
+290 SLFIELMNST

-314 ASKVPDVPA
+314 AAKIPDVPS

-328 AVKSVAVIGAG
+328 PIKSVAVIGAG

-349 ANAGIPVTVLET
+349 VNAGIPVTVLET
-361 GQAALDKG
+361 TQAALDKG

-378 NTLKKGRLSQDDF
+378 NTLKKGRLTQEEF
-391 DKRVKLI
+391 DKRIQLI

-403 YDDIKDADLVI
+403 YDDLKDADLVI

-420 MQVKRQVFEKLDS
+420 MQVKKQVFEKLDQ
-433 VVKSGAIL
+433 VAKSGAIL

-448 DLDKIADFT
+448 DVNKIADFT
-457 RRPQDVIGLHFF
+457 QRPQDVIGLHFF

-477 LEIVRGRQSAKDVV
+477 LEIVRGAKSAKDVV

-503 IGVISGVCDGF
+503 VGVISGVCDGF
-514 IGNRMMNAYFHQME
+514 IGNRMMNSYFRQME

-534 ALPQQIDKAMEK
+534 ALPQQIDKALEK

-567 IRKRLYV
+567 IRKRQYV
-574 EYPDRVFSKTPD
+574 EYPGRVFSKTPD

-592 RFGQKTGAGWYDYKP
+592 RFGQKTGAGWYDYKS
-607 GDRAANPS
+607 GDRAAIPS
-615 DLVTKIVLEE
+615 DVINKIVLEE
-625 SAKLGIT
+625 SAKLGLA
-632 RRKVSDEEIVQRALY
+632 RRQVSDEEIVQRALY
-647 SLINEAA
+647 SLINEGA
-654 RILEEGIAL
+654 RILQEGIAL

-684 PLFYADSVG
+684 PLFYADTVG
-693 LPNILRSMR
+693 LLNILRSMR
-702 EFAKGYQPEAWEP
+702 EFAKGYQPDAWQP
-715 APLVKQLAA
+715 APLLEKLAA
-724 EGKAFSDWGRQT
+724 EGKSFAGLDNPS

>member
-1 MPTHQI
+1 
-7 ASSAA
+7 
-12 DTIAAGDRSLFNK
+12 
-25 AVYLAAHEGERMAF
+25 MAF
-39 ADYTSRGT
+39 ADYTSHGA
-47 VAVITLKNPPV
+47 VAVIVLKNPPV
-58 NALGLGLRSAI
+58 NALSLGLRAAI
-69 ADGMERAAGDASI
+69 MDGLERATTDESI
-82 GAVVIA
+82 QAVVVA
-88 GTGTSFCGG
+88 GTGTAFCGG
-97 ADVAEF
+97 ADVGEF
-103 GRAAAFASPSLADL
+103 GLPTMFAAPSLADL
-117 FSMIENSPK
+117 FALIENSPK
-126 PVVAAI
+126 PVIAAI
-132 NGLALGGGLELAM
+132 NGLAFGGGLELAM
-145 ACHYRVAAA
+145 ACHYRVASAA
-154 GAPLGMP
+154 AQLGMP

-191 SGNPV
+191 SGSPV
-196 NARDLAATALL
+196 SARELAQTGLL
-207 DSTVDGDALSAAV
+207 DSTVDGDALPAAV
-220 TLAERAAAE
+220 AFAERVIGE
-229 KWPAK
+229 KLPLK
-234 KARDIKVSFPNAEA
+234 KARDAKIDLPNAEA
-248 FLDFARGAVAPLA
+248 FLDFARGAVAPLS

-269 CIDAIE
+269 CVEAVE
-275 AAVVKP
+275 AAVLKP
-281 FDEGMSSEQ
+281 FDEGMKIEG
-290 SLFIELVNTS
+290 SLFIELLNTP

-305 RHAFFAMRA
+305 RHAFFAIRA
-314 ASKVPDVPA
+314 AAKVPDVPS

-328 AVKSVAVIGAG
+328 AIKSVAVVGAG

-361 GQAALDKG
+361 AQAALDKG
-369 LGTVRKNYE
+369 LATVKKNYE
-378 NTLKKGRLSQDDF
+378 STLKKGRLTQDEF
-391 DKRVKLI
+391 DKRVKRI
-398 TGTLS
+398 SGTLA

-420 MQVKRQVFEKLDS
+420 IQVKKQVFEKLDK

-448 DLDKIADFT
+448 DVNKIADFT

-477 LEIVRGRQSAKDVV
+477 LEIVRGAKTAKDVV

-503 IGVISGVCDGF
+503 VGVISGVCDGF
-514 IGNRMMNAYFHQME
+514 IGNRMMNAYFRQME

-574 EYPDRVFSKTPD
+574 EYPERVFSKTPD

-592 RFGQKTGAGWYDYKP
+592 RFGQKTGAGWYDYKA
-607 GDRAANPS
+607 GDRSPIPS
-615 DLVTKIVLEE
+615 ELVNKIVLEE

-632 RRKVSDEEIVQRALY
+632 RRKVGDEEIVQRALY
-647 SLINEAA
+647 SLINEGA

-684 PLFYADSVG
+684 PLFYADTVG

-702 EFAKGYQPEAWEP
+702 EFARGYQPDAWEP
-715 APLVKQLAA
+715 APLLSKLAS
-724 EGKAFSDWGRQT
+724 EGKTFATWGSRA